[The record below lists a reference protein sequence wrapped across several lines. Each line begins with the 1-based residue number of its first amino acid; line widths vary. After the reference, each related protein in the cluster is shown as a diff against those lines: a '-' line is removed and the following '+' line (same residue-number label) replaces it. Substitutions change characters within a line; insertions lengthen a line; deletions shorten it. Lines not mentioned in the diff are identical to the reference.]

1 MTTVQSAG
9 RPGLAPR
16 SSRTWVLIVSLVL
29 LSFIPV
35 AAGVLRLVQL
45 SGGPAIIPADHRYA
59 DFPAPLIVHIVASIT
74 FLLVGALQLVPRFRR
89 RHLRWHRRA
98 GRVLAVAGLL
108 VAASAIWMT
117 LFYERHAGTTDLIY
131 LLRLAFGSFLA
142 AALIL
147 GVRAARH
154 GDLATHR
161 AWMIRAYVVALA
173 AGSQAM
179 TEGVGGAIFGTAGIR
194 GDLAKASSWVIGMAV
209 AEWVIRRPQ
218 RAAGR
223 AVRRQVRV
231 PS

>member
-1 MTTVQSAG
+1 MTTVQNAG

-16 SSRTWVLIVSLVL
+16 SSRTWPLLVSLAL

-35 AAGVLRLVQL
+35 AAGVLRLIQVA
-45 SGGPAIIPADHRYA
+45 GGPAIIPADHRYA
-59 DFPAPLIVHIVASIT
+59 DFPAPVIVHIVASIT
-74 FLLVGALQLVPRFRR
+74 FLLVGALQLVPGFRR
-89 RHLRWHRRA
+89 RHMRWHRRA

-117 LFYERHAGTTDLIY
+117 LFYERHAGTTDLIWV
-131 LLRLAFGSFLA
+131 LRLMFGSFLA
-142 AALIL
+142 SALIL

-173 AGSQAM
+173 AGSQAI
-179 TEGVGGAIFGTAGIR
+179 TEGIGGAIFGTAGIR

-209 AEWVIRRPQ
+209 AEWIIRRPA
-218 RAAGR
+218 RVA
-223 AVRRQVRV
+223 RRTLRPQVV
-231 PS
+231 VQP